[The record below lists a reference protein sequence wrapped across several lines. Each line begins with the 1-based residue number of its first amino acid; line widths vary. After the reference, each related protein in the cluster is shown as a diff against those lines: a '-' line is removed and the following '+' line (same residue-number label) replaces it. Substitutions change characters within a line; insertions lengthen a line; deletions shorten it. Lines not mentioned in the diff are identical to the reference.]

1 MGGDMWYYNIY
12 CLVVNGTRTCIH
24 MGILMITV
32 TGSKLWLINFY
43 KEQLN
48 KFNKVGLGKYTEFQV
63 KVTKKL
69 IETTKKRLEELV
81 VVYDSTMTPQALT
94 LRKLKANKARKE
106 RMLNGQQANGNG
118 TTIASRMQGNGN
130 AGHEGDGT

>member
-1 MGGDMWYYNIY
+1 
-12 CLVVNGTRTCIH
+12 
-24 MGILMITV
+24 MITV

-81 VVYDSTMTPQALT
+81 VVYDSTMTPQALM

>member
-12 CLVVNGTRTCIH
+12 CFVVNGTRTCIH
-24 MGILMITV
+24 MGILMVTV
-32 TGSKLWLINFY
+32 TGSKMWLINFY
-43 KEQLN
+43 REQLN
-48 KFNKVGLGKYTEFQV
+48 KFNKVGLGKRTEFQV
-63 KVTKKL
+63 KVTKEL

-106 RMLNGQQANGNG
+106 RTLNGQQTNGNR
-118 TTIASRMQGNGN
+118 TAIASRMQGNGN
-130 AGHEGDGT
+130 TGHEGDGT

>member
-1 MGGDMWYYNIY
+1 MWYYNIY
-12 CLVVNGTRTCIH
+12 CFVVNGTRTCIH
-24 MGILMITV
+24 MGILMVTV
-32 TGSKLWLINFY
+32 TGSKMWLINFY
-43 KEQLN
+43 REQLN
-48 KFNKVGLGKYTEFQV
+48 KFNKVGLGKRTEFQV

-106 RMLNGQQANGNG
+106 RTLNGQQTNGNR
-118 TTIASRMQGNGN
+118 TAIASRMQGNGN
-130 AGHEGDGT
+130 TGHEGDGT